1 MQDKTRVLKTS
12 VENKRPKKTMKF
24 FVLHKERIDQ
34 YIVLTYLD
42 IYMYPNIFI
51 FIYEAV
57 ANMNSDSISKKI
69 HQIFCGI

>member
-51 FIYEAV
+51 FIY
-57 ANMNSDSISKKI
+57 I
-69 HQIFCGI
+69 